1 MSTLNKAMI
10 VCGSRTPFLDS
21 GGAYSQLMSY
31 ELAAYAIRGVLARSD
46 IDPEQLG
53 MVMAGTV
60 VHEVETSNVAR
71 EAMLAAGI
79 PSTVPACTTSMAG
92 LSATASVTSLC
103 DMISLGRIDSGIA
116 VGTETFSDIPLRYSR
131 TLRRGAMQLRQDGSA
146 SSVMRLLGQ
155 LRPRDILPVMPSGG
169 DFTTGMNMGECTE
182 VMVKQWGV
190 TREASDAFA
199 VRSHK
204 LTLAALAAGHL
215 QQDIDTV
222 EVDDTLV
229 CDDNSPRANCTLES
243 LAKLKPVF
251 DKASGIITAGTASR
265 FTDGAAALLLTSETY
280 AAENDLTPL
289 ACVRDYAFAGVSDIG
304 SEMLLGPAAS
314 IPRLLAKHKLSV
326 EDIGV
331 WELHEAFAAQILA
344 NQACLESSEFAQQ
357 YHAGWVAGRIPLERL
372 NAWGGSL
379 ALGNPF
385 AATGT
390 RLLMT
395 AARRMH
401 AENARYAVVSSCA
414 GGGLGA
420 AVLLERV

>member
-1 MSTLNKAMI
+1 MSKLSKAMI

-131 TLRRGAMQLRQDGSA
+131 TLRRG
-146 SSVMRLLGQ
+146 
-155 LRPRDILPVMPSGG
+155 DILPVMPSGG
-169 DFTTGMNMGECTE
+169 DFTTGMSMGECTE
-182 VMVKQWGV
+182 VMVKHWGV
-190 TREASDAFA
+190 TRDASDAFT

-215 QQDIDTV
+215 QQDIDAV

-229 CDDNSPRANCTLES
+229 SDDNSPRANCTLES
-243 LAKLKPVF
+243 LARLKPVF
-251 DKASGIITAGTASR
+251 DKTSGIITAGTASR
-265 FTDGAAALLLTSETY
+265 FTDGAAALLLTSEAY

-314 IPRLLAKHKLSV
+314 IPRLLAKNKLSV